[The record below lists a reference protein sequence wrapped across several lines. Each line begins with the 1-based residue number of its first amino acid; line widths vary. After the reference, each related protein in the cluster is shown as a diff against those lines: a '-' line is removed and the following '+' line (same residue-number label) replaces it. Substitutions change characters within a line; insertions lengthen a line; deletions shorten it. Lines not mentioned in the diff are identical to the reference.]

1 MYDASSRSHK
11 ANRFATVE
19 DVSDQIFDTI
29 IPQEP
34 LEPSTEIDRGRIR
47 TRLLDFN
54 FFRRASAENEEAGQ
68 IQTGS
73 YEPSTRQHVQSS
85 AADENQATF
94 GWLVIVEGPGRG
106 RSFPLNKDVTC
117 IGRGTDQDVCLDFGD
132 EYISRTAH
140 VTIHFDR
147 ERDLVAVRF
156 EDKRNP
162 VHLNGK
168 VLSGTR
174 LLQHKSRLIIG
185 QTILRFV
192 QIEDHEAFWSA

>member
-1 MYDASSRSHK
+1 MYDASSPSHK

-29 IPQEP
+29 IPQETP
-34 LEPSTEIDRGRIR
+34 EPSPEMDRGRIR

-54 FFRRASAENEEAGQ
+54 FFRRASAENEETGQ
-68 IQTGS
+68 IS
-73 YEPSTRQHVQSS
+73 EVSHEPCTKQHIPSS
-85 AADENQATF
+85 EADEDQAIF

-106 RSFPLNKDVTC
+106 RTFPLNKDLTC
-117 IGRGTDQDVCLDFGD
+117 IGRGADQDVCLDFGD
-132 EYISRTAH
+132 AYISRTAH

-162 VHLNGK
+162 VRLNGK

-192 QIEDHEAFWSA
+192 QIDDHEAFWSA